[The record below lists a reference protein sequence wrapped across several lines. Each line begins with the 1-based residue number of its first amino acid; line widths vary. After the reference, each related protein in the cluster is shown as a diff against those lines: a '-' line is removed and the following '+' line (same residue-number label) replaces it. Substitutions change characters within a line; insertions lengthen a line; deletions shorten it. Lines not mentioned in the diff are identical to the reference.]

1 MTLRRVLIGL
11 ALLMAATP
19 PADADRF
26 TPPAGR
32 PDLTV
37 SARPSSTR
45 PQVGS
50 VIKVRVEVRGARQ
63 VGSVP
68 FSLAY
73 DPAILE
79 FIPGSATEGSF
90 LRKGG
95 AATSFLAQ
103 GGTDREGRTTVV
115 VGLSRLG
122 AGSGASG
129 SGVLCELAFRVRA
142 PGAAPLT
149 FVRARALSPS
159 ARPMEA
165 RFVGASLHARRRG

>member
-1 MTLRRVLIGL
+1 MTLRRALIGL
-11 ALLMAATP
+11 TLLMAAAR
-19 PADADRF
+19 PAHADRF
-26 TPPAGR
+26 APPAVR

-79 FIPGSATEGSF
+79 FVPEASTQGSF
-90 LRKGG
+90 LRKDG

-103 GGTDREGRTTVV
+103 AGTDREGRTTVV

-122 AGSGASG
+122 TGTGASG
-129 SGVLCELAFRVRA
+129 SGVLCELTFRVRA

-165 RFVGASLHARRRG
+165 RFIGTSLHARRPR